1 MNNFKIFLCVIF
13 LVVGLSA
20 ANAQTYKFLTTGF
33 SVLEKNERGSW
44 GKWSEFEDASIAI
57 TLDTKKDRIVVY
69 SQEIQLYKIVQYQDE
84 IENEN
89 DHTYPFSCVD
99 EDGTPVVIT
108 IITRK
113 NQNNRKQLYITRSN
127 FIVVYNIIN
136 FPDPAPKR

>member
-1 MNNFKIFLCVIF
+1 MIFLFFGFSV
-13 LVVGLSA
+13 
-20 ANAQTYKFLTTGF
+20 ANAQSYKFLTTGF
-33 SVLEKNERGSW
+33 SVLEKNERGNW
-44 GKWSEFEDASIAI
+44 GKWSDFEDASIAI
-57 TLDTKKDRIVVY
+57 TLDAKKDRIVVY
-69 SQEIQLYKIVQYQDE
+69 SQEIQLYKIIQYQNE

-99 EDGTPVVIT
+99 EDGTPVAIT

-136 FPDPAPKR
+136 FPETASKR